1 MLKQTRVNKHD
12 LKSTLN
18 DASNLLDQLE
28 TTSDKLEC
36 DIFKNVVVKF
46 ERAPKELDAK
56 EVGSVKFQDYQLYF
70 VENLENI
77 REVALHTRIDDI
89 TVEPESERTFNLTLS
104 PFKTRNLVFAYINKQ
119 NNMSLT
125 CMERDGTILNEK
137 KNIIKSLTLT
147 KITYFAIQTLSNFLF
162 IYTEE
167 IHNDQAKTLFM
178 LRNFDEN
185 LNLIKQVKG

>member
-1 MLKQTRVNKHD
+1 MNKHD

-18 DASNLLDQLE
+18 DASTLLDQLE

-70 VENLENI
+70 VENLENL
-77 REVALHTRIDDI
+77 REVSLHTRIDDI
-89 TVEPESERTFNLTLS
+89 IVEPESERTFNLTLS
-104 PFKTRNLVFAYINKQ
+104 PFKTRNLIFAYINKQ